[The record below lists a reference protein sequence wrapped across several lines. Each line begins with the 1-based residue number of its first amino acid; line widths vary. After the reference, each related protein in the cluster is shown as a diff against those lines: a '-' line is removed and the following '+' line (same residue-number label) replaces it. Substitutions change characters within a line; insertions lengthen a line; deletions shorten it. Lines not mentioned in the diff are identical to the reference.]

1 MRTFLI
7 WWLFTL
13 VLGIGF
19 MPLSATLFKGFKD
32 RGWIFAKVL
41 GLAISGYLTWFLVC
55 RGVLPFTA
63 LTCVIVTLVCI
74 ALNFALLQYQTKKN
88 KEIISFN
95 KEYFLTI
102 IIEEVL
108 FFVIFAA
115 WTYIAGFRPEAY
127 GTEKF
132 MDFGFMA
139 AMMRSETLPAQD
151 LWYSGQ
157 ALNYYYGGQYY
168 AVFMTKLT
176 GTSVAETYNVMRTLI
191 AAYAFVMPFALV
203 SQIWEDINKKA
214 KGIAKKL
221 SPLVGLLAG
230 AAVSL
235 AGNMHYVIIGKLWPW
250 AQQVGLLATSE
261 ESYWFPNSTR
271 FLGHYPAL
279 EDQTIHEY
287 PSYSFIL
294 GDLHAHVVNIMYV
307 LTVMALLYAWL
318 QSTKRGKDKDTK
330 FDFKEALLSPYIV
343 IFGLFIGMF
352 QWTNYWDFMIYT
364 VVIAAVTVYRMI
376 LLNGRKVK
384 TIILG
389 ALAQI
394 VAISGIGFIV
404 ALPFTLLFETMT
416 VEGKGLIGL
425 AFNHSILWQWL
436 VLWGLPLAVVA
447 TFIAVVL
454 RSYFKKRKKKVA
466 KVMVAA
472 LVAAAESSEELSEE
486 EAKELRKKY
495 KYNIFEY
502 MNKPDAFIII
512 LGLCAV
518 GLIVIPE
525 VVFVRDIYE
534 GSAARANTMFKLT
547 YQAFIMFGMVMSY
560 AIARFIASKRKVL
573 KAVGIAFLIC
583 VLATVG
589 YIGNAV
595 YAWCGN
601 ITEIERFQGL
611 DATNF
616 LEVDFPE
623 DAAAIRWLQ
632 ENIQGSPVVLEANGD
647 SYTDY
652 CRVSAMTGLP
662 TIVGWYVH
670 EWLWRSDT
678 ELLNERIADIE
689 NIYTSENWDIIES
702 LIKEYNVEYIFVG
715 KQEREKFENLNH
727 EMLRALGTVVF
738 EEGSTYI
745 IKVGVE

>member
-1 MRTFLI
+1 
-7 WWLFTL
+7 
-13 VLGIGF
+13 
-19 MPLSATLFKGFKD
+19 
-32 RGWIFAKVL
+32 
-41 GLAISGYLTWFLVC
+41 
-55 RGVLPFTA
+55 
-63 LTCVIVTLVCI
+63 
-74 ALNFALLQYQTKKN
+74 
-88 KEIISFN
+88 
-95 KEYFLTI
+95 
-102 IIEEVL
+102 
-108 FFVIFAA
+108 
-115 WTYIAGFRPEAY
+115 
-127 GTEKF
+127 
-132 MDFGFMA
+132 
-139 AMMRSETLPAQD
+139 
-151 LWYSGQ
+151 
-157 ALNYYYGGQYY
+157 
-168 AVFMTKLT
+168 
-176 GTSVAETYNVMRTLI
+176 
-191 AAYAFVMPFALV
+191 
-203 SQIWEDINKKA
+203 
-214 KGIAKKL
+214 
-221 SPLVGLLAG
+221 
-230 AAVSL
+230 
-235 AGNMHYVIIGKLWPW
+235 
-250 AQQVGLLATSE
+250 
-261 ESYWFPNSTR
+261 
-271 FLGHYPAL
+271 
-279 EDQTIHEY
+279 
-287 PSYSFIL
+287 
-294 GDLHAHVVNIMYV
+294 
-307 LTVMALLYAWL
+307 
-318 QSTKRGKDKDTK
+318 
-330 FDFKEALLSPYIV
+330 
-343 IFGLFIGMF
+343 
-352 QWTNYWDFMIYT
+352 MIYT

-678 ELLNERIADIE
+678 EILNGRIADIE

-702 LIKEYNVEYIFVG
+702 LIKEYDVEYIFVG
-715 KQEREKFENLNH
+715 KQEREKFEHLNH
-727 EMLRALGTVVF
+727 EMLRALGSIVF

-745 IKVGVE
+745 IKIGVE